1 MATGQLTLL
10 ACGDVGPIHEPVDQ
24 YAALVK
30 SQLAGAD
37 IRFGQV
43 ERVYTDRG
51 ALQLHSG
58 GGHSRLPPRMASVF
72 KECGFNVLSVASN
85 HAMDW
90 GGDALMDT
98 IELFR
103 SQGFQVI
110 GGGRNLEEAR
120 KPAFIDANGVRVA
133 VLAYCSVLNDGY
145 AAEENKVGVAPLR
158 AHTYYEA
165 PEYQPGVPPLVVT
178 VPYEEDMEG
187 MAADIAKAKQQ
198 ADAVVVSHHWGIHFI
213 PRMIADYQT
222 TAAKAAFDAGAD
234 LILGH
239 HAHVPKAIHVIN
251 GKVCFYSLS
260 NFIMGSTAKNAQ
272 KAAAFRKKFGV
283 ELDPDYPHLAYGTD
297 AKRSMVAKAVF
308 SKKGVDK
315 VSFLPTLIDK
325 QLRPEILKKGDARF
339 DDMVKYMEWASEY
352 YDHRFSVEGDEVVVT
367 APA

>member
-1 MATGQLTLL
+1 MANKQVTLL

-43 ERVYTDRG
+43 ERVYTEKG
-51 ALQLHSG
+51 SLQVHSG
-58 GGHSRLPPRMASVF
+58 GGHSRLPPHMASVF

-90 GGDALMDT
+90 GGDALLDT

-103 SQGFQVI
+103 KQGFQVI

-133 VLAYCSVLNDGY
+133 MLAYCSVLNEGY

-165 PEYQPGVPPLVVT
+165 PEYQPGVPPRVVT
-178 VPYEEDMEG
+178 VPYEEDMQG
-187 MAADIAKAKQQ
+187 MVEDIAKAKQQ

-222 TAAKAAFDAGAD
+222 TAARAAFDAGAD

-239 HAHVPKAIHVIN
+239 HAHVPKAIHVYK

-260 NFIMGSTAKNAQ
+260 NFIMGSTAKNAN
-272 KAAAFRKKFGV
+272 KAAEFKKKYGV
-283 ELDPDYPHLAYGTD
+283 DLDPDYPHLAYGTD
-297 AKRSMVAKAVF
+297 AKRSLVAKAVF
-308 SKKGVDK
+308 SKQGVDR
-315 VSFLPTLIDK
+315 VSFLPTLIDR
-325 QLRPEILKKGDARF
+325 QLRPEILRKGDARF
-339 DDMVKYMEWASEY
+339 DDMVKYMEWASEDY
-352 YDHRFSVEGDEVVVT
+352 AHRFTVEGDEVVVS
-367 APA
+367 APG

>member
-1 MATGQLTLL
+1 MADKQLTLL
-10 ACGDVGPIHEPVDQ
+10 ACGDVGPIHEPVNQ
-24 YAALVK
+24 YAALIK

-43 ERVYTDRG
+43 ERVYSERG
-51 ALQLHSG
+51 SIQVHSG
-58 GGHSRLPPRMASVF
+58 GGHSRLKPEMASVF

-90 GGDALMDT
+90 GGDALLDT

-103 SQGFQVI
+103 KQGFQVI
-110 GGGRNLEEAR
+110 GAGPNLAEAR

-133 VLAYCSVLNDGY
+133 VLAYCSVLNEGY

-165 PEYQPGVPPLVVT
+165 PEYQPGVPPKVVT

-187 MAADIAKAKQQ
+187 MVEDIEKAKKE

-222 TAAKAAFDAGAD
+222 TAARAAFDAGAD
-234 LILGH
+234 LIIGH
-239 HAHVPKAIHVIN
+239 HAHVPKAVHVYK

-260 NFIMGSTAKNAQ
+260 NFIMGSTAKNAE
-272 KAAAFRKKFGV
+272 KAKAFKKKYGV

-297 AKRSMVAKAVF
+297 AKRSLVAKAVF

-325 QLRPEILKKGDARF
+325 QLRPEILKKGDPRF
-339 DDMVKYMEWASEY
+339 DDMVKYMDWASEDY
-352 YDHRFSVEGDEVVVT
+352 PHRFTVEGDEVAVS